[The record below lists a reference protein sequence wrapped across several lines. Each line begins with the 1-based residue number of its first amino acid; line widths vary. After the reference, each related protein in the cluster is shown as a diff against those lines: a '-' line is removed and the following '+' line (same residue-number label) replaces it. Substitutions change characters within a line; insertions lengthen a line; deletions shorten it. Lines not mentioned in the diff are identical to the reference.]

1 MQNYIIKNVAIVL
14 ASAMMLGTVG
24 CTGLEVSYDTSSEPV
39 VSEIVSD
46 ETPDEFQDGEIVD
59 EVEPADDDPDDN
71 KSVASTSAATTT
83 TKKAATTTTKKATT
97 TTTKKSIFDFFKP
110 DNTTTT
116 KKTTTTTKNSTTT
129 TKKATTTTKNT
140 TTTTTKNTT
149 TTTTQS
155 AVKTSYSIS
164 MDGDFLI
171 NSGLTSSALYKKW
184 GNSGIESQGSL
195 FGANY
200 VLVKDTYGSFGV
212 KCSNSSSNDQI
223 TVKSSNASVV
233 SIVSTSANS
242 THTRVGVTLKAV
254 STGTATITASIPN
267 NSKTFSFTVK
277 VVTESDVI
285 SKYESKVM
293 SLINEYRSNAGVAK
307 LTTASNLKSP
317 ARTRAKEC
325 SQSFS
330 HTRPNGTSFATA
342 LPLTYTSGGW
352 SGNENIAKG
361 QSLPGNAVK
370 AWYNSSGH
378 RTTMLSTR
386 YTKGNVGLYITDNGT
401 FYWALEVVG
410 PSGATTGD
418 DTSST
423 SEENE
428 EAMKNMISGLRNM
441 ES

>member
-1 MQNYIIKNVAIVL
+1 MKNIKKYVFKSIAISMIAALAINMIGCNV
-14 ASAMMLGTVG
+14 SMNTD
-24 CTGLEVSYDTSSEPV
+24 DTSSESL

-71 KSVASTSAATTT
+71 KSVASTSATT
-83 TKKAATTTTKKATT
+83 ATTKKATT
-97 TTTKKSIFDFFKP
+97 TTTKKSIFDFLKP

-149 TTTTQS
+149 TTTQS
-155 AVKTSYSIS
+155 AVKTSYEISVNVGMSIS
-164 MDGDFLI
+164 A
-171 NSGLTSSALYKKW
+171 SKTSSALYKKW

-200 VLVKDTYGSFGV
+200 VLVKDTYGGMSL
-212 KCSNSSSNDQI
+212 KCSNASLNDDI
-223 TVKSSNASVV
+223 IVKSSNT
-233 SIVSTSANS
+233 SIVSIAEVKNTTNY
-242 THTRVGVTLKAV
+242 TGVTLKAAG
-254 STGTATITASIPN
+254 TGTATITASIPN

-342 LPLTYTSGGW
+342 FQSAYSASEW
-352 SGNENIAKG
+352 HVNENIAKG

-378 RTTMLSTR
+378 RTTMLSTH
-386 YTKGNVGLYITDNGT
+386 YTKGNVGLYIADNGT

-410 PSGATTGD
+410 PSGATIGD

-423 SEENE
+423 SEENSSENSVENNVE
-428 EAMKNMISGLRNM
+428 E
-441 ES
+441 

>member
-24 CTGLEVSYDTSSEPV
+24 CTGLEVSDDTSSEPV

-71 KSVASTSAATTT
+71 KSVASTSATT
-83 TKKAATTTTKKATT
+83 ATTKKATT

-129 TKKATTTTKNT
+129 TKKATTTTKYT

-149 TTTTQS
+149 TTTQS
-155 AVKTSYSIS
+155 AVKTSYT
-164 MDGDFLI
+164 I
-171 NSGLTSSALYKKW
+171 NFSGGGITIASDLTSSALYKKW
-184 GNSGIESQGSL
+184 GQSGIVDQGSL

-200 VLVKDTYGSFGV
+200 VLVKDTYGGFGL
-212 KCSNSSSNDQI
+212 KCENSSLNDKI
-223 TVKSSNASVV
+223 TVKSSNNSIISIASATSNGTKV
-233 SIVSTSANS
+233 SVRI
-242 THTRVGVTLKAV
+242 KAAG
-254 STGTATITASIPN
+254 TGTATITASIPN

-277 VVTESDVI
+277 VVTESEVI

-293 SLINEYRSNAGVAK
+293 SLINGYRSNAGVAK

-342 LPLTYTSGGW
+342 FQSAYSASEW
-352 SGNENIAKG
+352 HVNENIAKG
-361 QSLPGNAVK
+361 YTLPITVAKG
-370 AWYNSSGH
+370 WYNSSGH

-401 FYWALEVVG
+401 FYWSLEVVG
-410 PSGATTGD
+410 PLQTE
-418 DTSST
+418 SST
-423 SEENE
+423 TAENSSENSAENNVE
-428 EAMKNMISGLRNM
+428 E
-441 ES
+441 